1 MNNLINNWKTSSA
14 GLVLILTGLIHIGF
28 GLIHKSINETD
39 FTTTMVSIVTG
50 VGLIV
55 AGDGSKSA
63 AAHEETKALVADLQ
77 NQISQVKQDT
87 ATVTKS
93 NP

>member
-14 GLVLILTGLIHIGF
+14 GIVLIITGLIHIVF
-28 GLIHKSINETD
+28 GLIHKSISEQD

-50 VGLIV
+50 IGLIV
-55 AGDGSKSA
+55 AGDGGKSSV
-63 AAHEETKALVADLQ
+63 ETKTKLADLQ
-77 NQISQVKQDT
+77 NQISQVKTDT
-87 ATVTKS
+87 STITKP

>member
-1 MNNLINNWKTSSA
+1 MTNLINNWKTSSA
-14 GLVLILTGLIHIGF
+14 GIVLILTGLIHIGF
-28 GLIHKSINETD
+28 GILHKSINETD

-63 AAHEETKALVADLQ
+63 EAHEETKTLVADLQ
-77 NQISQVKQDT
+77 KQVDEVKNQTTII
-87 ATVTKS
+87 TKT
-93 NP
+93 P

>member
-1 MNNLINNWKTSSA
+1 MNNLVANWKTSSA
-14 GLVLILTGLIHIGF
+14 GIVLILTGLIHIGF
-28 GLIHKSINETD
+28 GIVHKQITEQD
-39 FTTTMVSIVTG
+39 FTTTMVSIITG

-63 AAHEETKALVADLQ
+63 EAHEETKALVADLQ
-77 NQISQVKQDT
+77 NQISTVKQDT
-87 ATVTKS
+87 ATIAK